1 MGTQFCYHIQTI
13 EAYAG
18 DNINDNYA
26 RFLFKGG
33 GASSDRRVRRTRLI
47 KEILEMTDFDV
58 KRTGDVLDAR
68 VTKYDKAT
76 ILKKLSLLARLTAYT
91 KQLDMTL
98 FNDAMVD
105 WYIKEFVNKY
115 YTEDWE

>member
-1 MGTQFCYHIQTI
+1 M
-13 EAYAG
+13 
-18 DNINDNYA
+18 
-26 RFLFKGG
+26 
-33 GASSDRRVRRTRLI
+33 DRRARRTRLI
-47 KEILEMTDFDV
+47 KEILELTDFNV

-76 ILKKLSLLARLTAYT
+76 ILKKLGLLARLTAYT

-105 WYIKEFVNKY
+105 WYVKEFVNKY